1 MNEVIEKTDA
11 LIKEIDNMD
20 KVSKI
25 KELNKIIK
33 NDKELTK
40 LIEKYK
46 ESGDENL
53 KQQIIDNELFKEY
66 KELEIDINL
75 LIMEINSKLK
85 SINNKGKCC

>member
-25 KELNKIIK
+25 KELNKRIK

>member
-46 ESGDENL
+46 ESGDESL